1 MQTVLL
7 ATTDGGISPGSRYWW
22 WALVLAFVAYRLLT
36 QYRQGPGA
44 LAGVLAAV
52 FALTVGW
59 LTLLRPAADWTSGF
73 LFVLFAGFAVIAA
86 LAMLLQHNPIYA
98 ALWFAIVVM
107 STAGLF
113 LLQSAPFLAAA
124 TVIVYAGAIIVTFLF
139 VIMLAQQSGL
149 AIYDR
154 TFPLAVPSS
163 LAGCIILGT
172 ILYATQRAG
181 QATDERGTALMLPR
195 DTVVG
200 SSLSAAQPGDSSSVT
215 ALGRSLY
222 GDYLWSVEIAGA
234 LLLLTTAGAIVIAGQ
249 PREVRS

>member
-1 MQTVLL
+1 MLIA
-7 ATTDGGISPGSRYWW
+7 ATAEGISPGSRYWW

-36 QYRQGPGA
+36 QHRQGTGA
-44 LAGVLAAV
+44 LAGILAAV
-52 FALTVGW
+52 FALTLGW
-59 LTLLRPAADWTSGF
+59 LTLLRPATDWTEGF
-73 LFVLFAGFAVIAA
+73 LFFLFAAVAVVA
-86 LAMLLQHNPIYA
+86 GLAMLLQHNPVYA

-149 AIYDR
+149 AVYDR

-163 LAGCIILGT
+163 LAGCVLLGS
-172 ILYATQRAG
+172 ILYATQ
-181 QATDERGTALMLPR
+181 QAEHAAHDRGSTLMTPSQL
-195 DTVVG
+195 VEQ
-200 SSLSAAQPGDSSSVT
+200 SLLSTAQPTDSSSVT
-215 ALGRSLY
+215 ALGRSLF

-234 LLLLTTAGAIVIAGQ
+234 LLLLTTAAAIVIAGER
-249 PREVRS
+249 REART